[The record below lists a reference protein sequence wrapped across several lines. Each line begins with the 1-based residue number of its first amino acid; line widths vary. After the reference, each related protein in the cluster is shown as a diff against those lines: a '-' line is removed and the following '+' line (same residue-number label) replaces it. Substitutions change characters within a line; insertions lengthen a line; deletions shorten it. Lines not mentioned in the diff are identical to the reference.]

1 MTWAQPECLGWLRWR
16 SGRRGGSGARLRA
29 RKKCDGS
36 KKKVLRRD
44 NADHIFRESAGQP
57 TQTTSNEDNMSTK
70 TYSHMIVRKISGLV
84 AGRFC
89 SEAAAMKALRAKDSA
104 RDPLE
109 LRSYSAAYFAQMGR

>member
-1 MTWAQPECLGWLRWR
+1 M
-16 SGRRGGSGARLRA
+16 

-36 KKKVLRRD
+36 KKVLRRD
-44 NADHIFRESAGQP
+44 NVGHIFRESAGQP